1 MMLVERHLRFSSAVL
16 CAGPA
21 GVFFA
26 YGLAV
31 EGNVEAG
38 LARVRAMDVGAH
50 PLPFTVL
57 VDLHHLSLLRRI
69 CTASD
74 GAGVLPVG
82 GETSVSGWDEEGHL
96 MLRVQSTLEIERDSL
111 GVLVLVPGPAIPWSL
126 GVPAEGV
133 NDFLAV
139 LEDCTAGAALAAVA

>member
-1 MMLVERHLRFSSAVL
+1 MTLVERRLRFSSPVL

-31 EGNVEAG
+31 EGNAEAG
-38 LARVRAMDVGAH
+38 LARVRAMDAGSH

-57 VDLHHLSLLRRI
+57 VDLRHVSLLRRI
-69 CTASD
+69 CTTS
-74 GAGVLPVG
+74 AGSCVIPVG
-82 GETSVSGWDEEGHL
+82 GETSISGCDEDGHL
-96 MLRVQSTLEIERDSL
+96 MLRVQSTLEIEHDSL

-126 GVPAEGV
+126 GVPPDRVG
-133 NDFLAV
+133 DFLAA
-139 LEDCTAGAALAAVA
+139 LDDCTAGAALAAVA

>member
-31 EGNVEAG
+31 EGNAEAG
-38 LARVRAMDVGAH
+38 LARVRAMDAGDR

-57 VDLHHLSLLRRI
+57 VDLHHLSHLRRI
-69 CTASD
+69 CSRSD
-74 GAGVLPVG
+74 GAGVFPVG
-82 GETSVSGWDEEGHL
+82 GETSISGWDDEGHL
-96 MLRVQSTLEIERDSL
+96 MLRVQSTLEIEHDSL
-111 GVLVLVPGPAIPWSL
+111 GVLVLAPGPAIPWSL
-126 GVPAEGV
+126 GVAADRV
-133 NDFLAV
+133 NDFLAA